1 MSGCPK
7 KLLRSI
13 QKSLDFYTLAR
24 KINDERKIDLNCY
37 QATMLK
43 WGIEKLDEARKR
55 IPNAGGL
62 VIAPSIKVAEAAK
75 VIENSQRDLNI
86 ALINEFSIIFKKI
99 GIDTRDVLDTANT
112 KWNFL
117 RFLPG
122 LVGGHCISVD
132 PYYLRYRSLAEGY
145 SPELISLSRRINN
158 YVPYRLS
165 NEVKKF
171 IKNK

>member
-75 VIENSQRDLNI
+75 VIENTQRAKEIL
-86 ALINEFSIIFKKI
+86 
-99 GIDTRDVLDTANT
+99 T
-112 KWNFL
+112 
-117 RFLPG
+117 
-122 LVGGHCISVD
+122 
-132 PYYLRYRSLAEGY
+132 SL
-145 SPELISLSRRINN
+145 
-158 YVPYRLS
+158 
-165 NEVKKF
+165 
-171 IKNK
+171 